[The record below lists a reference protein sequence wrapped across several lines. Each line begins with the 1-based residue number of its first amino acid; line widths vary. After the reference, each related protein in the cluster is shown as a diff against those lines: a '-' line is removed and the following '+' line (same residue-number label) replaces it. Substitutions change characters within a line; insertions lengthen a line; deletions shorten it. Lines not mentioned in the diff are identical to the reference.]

1 MPCHAYYAINLYSD
15 SIACFDALAGKE
27 VDQHA
32 EIVEAEID
40 AVRGDHERQ
49 VRIATV
55 SKRRQ
60 GKMSRLRGVCI
71 YVCVCMYIYMCV
83 CVHVC
88 VCVPVSL
95 DGVVTFDHATGYLCN
110 GSIAATQPARVR
122 CPISCFLD
130 T

>member
-60 GKMSRLRGVCI
+60 GKMSRLRGVCAFVCSCVCSCVRVCV
-71 YVCVCMYIYMCV
+71 YVCMC
-83 CVHVC
+83 
-88 VCVPVSL
+88 SGIIGWGG
-95 DGVVTFDHATGYLCN
+95 DF
-110 GSIAATQPARVR
+110 
-122 CPISCFLD
+122 
-130 T
+130 